1 MTSEF
6 GVNPIG
12 FLLQNSFLVGVLA
25 PDVRR
30 VGFVVDLGMAEGQR
44 RTNASRGRREAQVL

>member
-12 FLLQNSFLVGVLA
+12 FLLQNPFLVGVLVCA
-25 PDVRR
+25 QGGVKHY
-30 VGFVVDLGMAEGQR
+30 L
-44 RTNASRGRREAQVL
+44 ASTLDG